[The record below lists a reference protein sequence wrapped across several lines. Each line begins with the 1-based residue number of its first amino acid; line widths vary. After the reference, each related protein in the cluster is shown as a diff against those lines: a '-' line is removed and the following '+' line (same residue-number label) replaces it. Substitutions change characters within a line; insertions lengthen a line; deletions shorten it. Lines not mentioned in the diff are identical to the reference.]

1 MQVYEEI
8 KKNVKKA
15 LPEILAL
22 RNTALKKPD
31 GSYVTK
37 GDLLVDQIV
46 RETILDIDAFA
57 LLISEETYENK
68 VVELQ
73 NYLQPLHYAD
83 HLPENIFVIDPID
96 GTENFTS
103 GLPEWGVSISR
114 YSGEGQHI
122 ESMLWCPEMDRYLD
136 TKMQYKSAGT
146 NSRIA
151 GISSSMRLADLQKVT
166 PGYEYRMFGCCVY
179 SMLQTI
185 NGSFLSFENPKL
197 TNSWDILAGLNLAL
211 AAGLSVKVNGYNYTG
226 EYLPHTEK
234 YSFRIDN
241 AKLHS

>member
-46 RETILDIDAFA
+46 RETILDMDAVA

-68 VVELQ
+68 VVD
-73 NYLQPLHYAD
+73 AD
-83 HLPENIFVIDPID
+83 YLPENIFVIDPID

-114 YSGEGQHI
+114 YSGEGRHI

-136 TKMQYKSAGT
+136 TKMKYKSAGT

-185 NGSFLSFENPKL
+185 NGSFLSFENPRL

-211 AAGLSVKVNGYNYTG
+211 AAGLSVSVNGYNYTG

-241 AKLHS
+241 AKLRS